1 MGQDDC
7 DYDLYGWAT
16 INKLVCTRC
25 VQDNFLQRLVRK
37 HRGQLDCNYCNS
49 LSTRVATASVNVLM
63 SPIAARLRQCF
74 SEEVH
79 AGCPNDSDAADIIQN
94 KPTLDALQSFEFE
107 ISENVLEDIAD
118 AFKNNFW
125 VDAADGEWM
134 GSHEH
139 EELTWSWEKFT
150 HKVKHEQRFFFQ
162 HVDKREKHQGV
173 FPPSEMLREISNLV
187 VKHKLLR
194 KIESGVELFRVRA
207 RNGENWP
214 LIEKELSAPPANNA
228 RAGRMNPAGIS
239 YMYAAFDAETAVAET
254 ISARPTLYV
263 MSRWKTLRK
272 LVVLDL
278 SRLPALPSQF
288 DETKRRQ
295 REAILFLD
303 NFVCDISKPVGS
315 GYNDQIEYV
324 PTQVVSEYFAHV
336 FRLTGNSGR
345 LDGLQYQSAKRPEGV
360 NVVLFP
366 SPTEQTERFPGVS
379 LVEHDL
385 RNS

>member
-7 DYDLYGWAT
+7 DYDLYSWAT

-37 HRGQLDCNYCNS
+37 HRGQLDCNYCDS
-49 LSTRVATASVNVLM
+49 RSTRVATASVNVLM
-63 SPIAARLRQCF
+63 SPIAARFRQCF
-74 SEEVH
+74 SDEVH
-79 AGCPNDSDAADIIQN
+79 AGCSNDSDAADIIQN

-118 AFKNNFW
+118 AFENNCW
-125 VDAADGEWM
+125 VDAVDGEWM

-150 HKVKHEQRFFFQ
+150 HQIKHEQRFFFE
-162 HVDKREKHQGV
+162 HVDKREKHQSV
-173 FPPSEMLREISNLV
+173 FPPSEMLREISKLV

-194 KIESGVELFRVRA
+194 KIESGVELFRVRT
-207 RNGENWP
+207 RNAEKWP
-214 LIEKELSAPPANNA
+214 LNEEQLGAPRADIA

-239 YMYAAFDAETAVAET
+239 YMYAAFNRETAVAET
-254 ISARPTLYV
+254 ISARPTVYV
-263 MSRWKTLRK
+263 MSKWKTLRK

-295 REAILFLD
+295 REALLFLGS
-303 NFVCDISKPVGS
+303 FICDISKPVGAE
-315 GYNDQIEYV
+315 YKDQIEYV

-336 FRLTGNSGR
+336 FPLTGNSGR
-345 LDGLQYQSAKRPEGV
+345 LDGLQYQSAKRPEGI

-366 SPTEQTERFPGVS
+366 SPMGQIERFPNVS
-379 LVEHDL
+379 LVGHDL
-385 RNS
+385 QSS

>member
-7 DYDLYGWAT
+7 DYDLYSWT
-16 INKLVCTRC
+16 DPKKFVCTRC
-25 VQDNFLQRLVRK
+25 VQNNFLQRLVRK
-37 HRGQLDCNYCNS
+37 HRGQSNCSYCNS
-49 LSTRVATASVNVLM
+49 HGKRVATASVKVLM
-63 SPIAARLRQCF
+63 SPIAARFRQCF
-74 SEEVH
+74 SDEVH
-79 AGCPNDSDAADIIQN
+79 GGCPNDSDAADCIQN
-94 KPTLDALQSFEFE
+94 IVTIDALQSLGAE
-107 ISENVLEDIAD
+107 ISDDVLQDIAD
-118 AFKNNFW
+118 AFVNRLW

-134 GSHEH
+134 GLHEH
-139 EELTWSWEKFT
+139 EELTWSWGKFT

-162 HVDKREKHQGV
+162 HVDKRERHQSV
-173 FPPSEMLREISNLV
+173 FRPSEMLREISKLV
-187 VKHKLLR
+187 VKHKLMR
-194 KIESGVELFRVRA
+194 KIESGGELFRVRV

-214 LIEKELSAPPANNA
+214 LTEKELSAPPANKA

-239 YMYAAFDAETAVAET
+239 YVYAAFDAETAVAET
-254 ISARPTLYV
+254 ISVRPTLYV

-288 DETKRRQ
+288 DETKRRR
-295 REAILFLD
+295 REALLFLD

-345 LDGLQYQSAKRPEGV
+345 LDGLQYQSAKRPGGI

-379 LVEHDL
+379 LVKHDL

>member
-1 MGQDDC
+1 MGQDDW
-7 DYDLYGWAT
+7 DYDLYGWANV
-16 INKLVCTRC
+16 NKLVCTRC

-37 HRGQLDCNYCNS
+37 HRGQLDCSYCGS
-49 LSTRVATASVNVLM
+49 RSTRLATASVNVLM
-63 SPIAARLRQCF
+63 STIAARFRQCF
-74 SEEVH
+74 SDEVH
-79 AGCPNDSDAADIIQN
+79 AGCPNDRDAADSIQHI
-94 KPTLDALQSFEFE
+94 TTFDALQSLAIE
-107 ISENVLEDIAD
+107 ISEDVLQDVAK
-118 AFKNNFW
+118 AFENQLW
-125 VDAADGEWM
+125 VDAADGQWL
-134 GSHEH
+134 SLHEH
-139 EELTWSWEKFT
+139 EELTCSWGKFT
-150 HKVKHEQRFFFQ
+150 HKVKHEQRFFFH
-162 HVDKREKHQGV
+162 HVDKLEKRRSV
-173 FPPSEMLREISNLV
+173 FPPSEMLREISKLV
-187 VKHKLLR
+187 VKHKLMR
-194 KIESGVELFRVRA
+194 KIESGVELFRVRF

-214 LIEKELSAPPANNA
+214 LTEKELSAPPANKA

-254 ISARPTLYV
+254 ISVRPTLHV

-295 REAILFLD
+295 REALLFLD
-303 NFVCDISKPVGS
+303 NFVCDISKPVAS

-324 PTQVVSEYFAHV
+324 PTQLVSEYFAHV

-366 SPTEQTERFPGVS
+366 SPTVQTERFPGVS